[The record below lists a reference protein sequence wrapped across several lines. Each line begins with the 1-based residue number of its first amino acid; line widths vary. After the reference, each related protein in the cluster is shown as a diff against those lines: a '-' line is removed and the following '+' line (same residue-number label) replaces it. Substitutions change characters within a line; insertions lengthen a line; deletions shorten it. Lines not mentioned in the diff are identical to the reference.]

1 MVILKEI
8 LWDSMLRSSYYY
20 VLADCPN
27 ESFFFTLMNT
37 FLRIQS
43 HEIIFERSIST
54 EDEADV

>member
-1 MVILKEI
+1 
-8 LWDSMLRSSYYY
+8 MLRSSYYY

-27 ESFFFTLMNT
+27 ESSFFTLMNT

-43 HEIIFERSIST
+43 HEIISIIFERNTS